1 MNTGLVWAATP
12 LPERFQFA
20 GGNAIFENLGYPPQ
34 DSNGHCAIR
43 IMVNLKQII
52 PIAAVAALLI
62 SGAAAG
68 VPPDTDAEIQSLLA
82 AVATSGCDFERN
94 DELYPSDQAADHLA
108 LKYRRGIG
116 YVSTAEDFI
125 DRLASK
131 SSWSGSPYY
140 VICDGVKTASGDW
153 LHQQLK
159 ALRSESAP

>member
-1 MNTGLVWAATP
+1 M
-12 LPERFQFA
+12 
-20 GGNAIFENLGYPPQ
+20 I
-34 DSNGHCAIR
+34 
-43 IMVNLKQII
+43 NLKQIT
-52 PIAAVAALLI
+52 PIAALAALLV

-68 VPPDTDAEIQSLLA
+68 VPPDADAEIESLLA
-82 AVATSGCDFERN
+82 AVAASGCDFERN

-108 LKYRRGIG
+108 LKYRRGTR

-153 LHQQLK
+153 LHQQLR

>member
-1 MNTGLVWAATP
+1 M
-12 LPERFQFA
+12 
-20 GGNAIFENLGYPPQ
+20 I
-34 DSNGHCAIR
+34 
-43 IMVNLKQII
+43 NLKQIT
-52 PIAAVAALLI
+52 PMAALAALLI

-68 VPPDTDAEIQSLLA
+68 VPPDADAEIQSLLA
-82 AVATSGCDFERN
+82 AVATSGCEFERN
-94 DELYPSDQAADHLA
+94 GDFYPSDQAADHLA
-108 LKYRRGIG
+108 LKYRRGTR

-159 ALRSESAP
+159 VLRGESAP

>member
-1 MNTGLVWAATP
+1 MGQGPALTATP
-12 LPERFQFA
+12 LPGRFQFA
-20 GGNAIFENLGYPPQ
+20 GGNAIFGNPSYPPQ
-34 DSNGHCAIR
+34 DFSADCAIH

-52 PIAAVAALLI
+52 PFTALTALLI
-62 SGAAAG
+62 SSATNG
-68 VPPDTDAEIQSLLA
+68 VSPDTDAEIQNLLA

-108 LKYRRGIG
+108 LKYRRGTR

-140 VICDGVKTASGDW
+140 VICDGAKTTSGDW

-159 ALRSESAP
+159 ALRGESAP